1 VRLRIVTENDDGDP
15 PPSPERRA
23 LMARIRGKH
32 TKPELVVR
40 RLLHAMGYRFR
51 LHRRDLPGTP
61 DIVLVARRKVVLV
74 HGCFWH
80 RHAGCKHAAKVPRT
94 RAAFWEGKFARNVAR
109 DAAKLEAL
117 AGLGWA
123 ALVLWECELRDRE
136 ALASRLRAFLG
147 APGAAGIGQVDS
159 GAAPAQMPRRPGDLT
174 EAA

>member
-1 VRLRIVTENDDGDP
+1 VIENEDADP

-32 TKPELVVR
+32 TRPELVVR

-61 DIVLVARRKVVLV
+61 DIALVARRKVVLV

-80 RHAGCKHAAKVPRT
+80 RHPGCKAAAKVPRT
-94 RAAFWEGKFARNVAR
+94 RTAFWEGKFARNVAR

-117 AGLGWA
+117 AGLGWT
-123 ALVLWECELRDRE
+123 ALVLWECELRGRDE
-136 ALASRLRAFLG
+136 IAGRLRAFLG
-147 APGAAGIGQVDS
+147 PPGGARAGRVDT
-159 GAAPAQMPRRPGDLT
+159 AAPPAQIPRRPGGLT

>member
-1 VRLRIVTENDDGDP
+1 VTEDGTDDP

-94 RAAFWEGKFARNVAR
+94 RAAFWEQKFARNVAR

-117 AGLGWA
+117 AALGWA
-123 ALVLWECELRDRE
+123 PLVLWECELRDRE
-136 ALASRLRAFLG
+136 ALSSRLRAFLG
-147 APGAAGIGQVDS
+147 ARGPAGIGQVDS
-159 GAAPAQMPRRPGDLT
+159 GPPPAQMPRRPGDLT